1 MMIKRIFSVF
11 VILMAM
17 SSCVQN
23 VYKHGSEESL
33 DAFLELKRKKTK
45 KVLVIE
51 EVGTPSV
58 VSTFNKNIWYYV
70 STKTKRVSIFKPE
83 VIESRVV
90 QVSFSKTGAV
100 SDIKLYVIDKKRE
113 LKFNTGKTPVK
124 GDDAGLFKDFLYNF
138 GRFNKIN
145 KKK

>member
-1 MMIKRIFSVF
+1 MKRILSVF
-11 VILMAM
+11 VILIAV
-17 SSCVQN
+17 SACVQN
-23 VYKHGSEESL
+23 VYKHGSEETL
-33 DAFLELKRKKTK
+33 DAFLDLKRKKVK
-45 KVLVIE
+45 KVLVVD

-70 STKTKRVSIFKPE
+70 STKTKRVSVFKPE

-90 QVSFSKTGAV
+90 QVSFNKSGTV

-138 GRFNKIN
+138 GRFNKMN

>member
-1 MMIKRIFSVF
+1 MLKKLVSIFV
-11 VILMAM
+11 VLVAL

-33 DAFLELKRKKTK
+33 DAFLALKQKKVR
-45 KVLVIE
+45 KVLVSD

-70 STKTKRVSIFKPE
+70 STATKRVSFFKPE
-83 VIESRVV
+83 VIESRVI
-90 QVSFSKTGAV
+90 QVSFNKAGVV
-100 SDIKLYVIDKKRE
+100 SDVKIYVIDKKRK
-113 LKFNTGKTPVK
+113 LKFSSDKTAVK

-138 GRFNKIN
+138 GRFNKLN
-145 KKK
+145 KKV